1 MDKSTGECVVPQQLG
16 HNEQHQATIPLL
28 ANLYVCEGEPGTVI
42 KVCAKKRTGKLD
54 FIASMQ
60 KALGNHYKDELVGK
74 FILNYIVKNCIIE
87 LDHSIEM
94 QGIIL
99 NCSELSACKLRLGW
113 YVHYEEWEDKTTRY
127 ARLLRYSIEH

>member
-16 HNEQHQATIPLL
+16 DNEQHQATSPLL

-60 KALGNHYKDELVGK
+60 KTLESHYKDKLVGRC
-74 FILNYIVKNCIIE
+74 ILNYIVRTTGLNHNIE
-87 LDHSIEM
+87 IPEIM
-94 QGIIL
+94 L
-99 NCSELSACKLRLGW
+99 NCFQLSAYKLRFGW
-113 YVHYEEWEDKTTRY
+113 YVYHEKWENKTTCY
-127 ARLLRYSIEH
+127 ARLFRYSTDY